1 MRRKDKILHILLSS
15 SAIITFLL
23 IAGILYTL
31 FSKSLPIFRETGI
44 FNLLATSNW
53 SVVQGAEKI
62 GILGFV
68 MGTIKTSLIALV
80 ICIPF
85 SLSIALFCGD
95 LYRGTKL
102 AGWISGFFQIMV
114 YIPSILL
121 GVWGYHCL
129 RPILIQLNI
138 GEQGFGIFT
147 AGLVLALM
155 IIPPATTIS
164 LTFFNR
170 IPNSLREC
178 ALSFGAT
185 RLDITRR
192 ISLPF
197 VKKGFVYSYLF
208 ALSKVIGEV
217 MIVVLLVGNSFNYP
231 LNWFE
236 TGSTMTS
243 VVLAQFGESND
254 IKQSALFAILL
265 LLFIFTAIINY
276 LTGRII
282 KRELS

>member
-1 MRRKDKILHILLSS
+1 MRRKDKIVHILLSS
-15 SAIITFLL
+15 SAVFTFLL

-44 FNLLATSNW
+44 FNLLSTSNW
-53 SVVQGAEKI
+53 SLAQGSEKI

-68 MGTIKTSLIALV
+68 MGTIKTSLIALA

-85 SLSIALFCGD
+85 SLAIALFCGD

-102 AGWISGFFQIMV
+102 ASWISGFFQIMV

-121 GVWGYHCL
+121 GIWGYHCL

-164 LTFFNR
+164 LTFFNK
-170 IPNSLREC
+170 IPDSLKEC

-185 RLDITRR
+185 RLDISRK

-197 VKKGFVYSYLF
+197 VKKGLVYSYLF

-217 MIVVLLVGNSFNYP
+217 MIVIMLIGNSFKYP

-236 TGSTMTS
+236 TGSSMTS
-243 VVLAQFGESND
+243 IVLAQFGESDD

-265 LLFIFTAIINY
+265 LLFIFTGTISY
-276 LTGRII
+276 FTGRII
-282 KRELS
+282 KKELS